1 MEGALARPRP
11 SGAEHPQLPAMHRLG
26 GLHQAVPGGGRGVG
40 QWERCGAMPATL
52 LPRAG
57 MGTGH
62 LSHLLEAALGDRDP
76 GFDGDDGV
84 GMAGG
89 EDLLPQRGDALQLQ
103 LLALQG
109 LHQLLGGHGPWYCQ
123 GSALQAPP
131 HPLPQ
136 RDWWI
141 GVGVP
146 KSPHLRALGAP
157 NPVLLVWRDSTS
169 PISLWWHPTSRVLLW
184 GSHSPAGA
192 GWGRLTPVLGVLGQS
207 WSQPEAGAGG
217 GWDPPAAGSGTPAQP
232 PPPRGRLR
240 T

>member
-40 QWERCGAMPATL
+40 QWERCGAVPAPGVGATL

-123 GSALQAPP
+123 GSALQTPP
-131 HPLPQ
+131 HPLP
-136 RDWWI
+136 RGI
-141 GVGVP
+141 GG
-146 KSPHLRALGAP
+146 LGWGCP
-157 NPVLLVWRDSTS
+157 NL
-169 PISLWWHPTSRVLLW
+169 PTSGHLE
-184 GSHSPAGA
+184 PQ
-192 GWGRLTPVLGVLGQS
+192 TPCS
-207 WSQPEAGAGG
+207 WCGG
-217 GWDPPAAGSGTPAQP
+217 TQHPPSLCGGTQHPV
-232 PPPRGRLR
+232 
-240 T
+240 